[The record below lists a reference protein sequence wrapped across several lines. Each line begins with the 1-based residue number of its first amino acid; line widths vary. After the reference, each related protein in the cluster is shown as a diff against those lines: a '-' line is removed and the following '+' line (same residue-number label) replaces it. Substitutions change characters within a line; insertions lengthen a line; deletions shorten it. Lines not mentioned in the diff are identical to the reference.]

1 MNWWHCST
9 IICFTPSSNIK
20 ASMLIN
26 RQTTGSGWL
35 LTNTPSNH
43 LHSVEWNQSFCFQ
56 LLRTASS
63 LFCHHHLHPHHHLDG
78 HCCLHF
84 LNSYSSH
91 WSHHDICSLSEFIA
105 RIHPGCWVK
114 VGDSYSFICFPSLS
128 RFEELS
134 SIHLELQEFILVVG
148 SRLAIL
154 TPSFAFLL

>member
-1 MNWWHCST
+1 MERMNWWHCST

-20 ASMLIN
+20 AS
-26 RQTTGSGWL
+26 
-35 LTNTPSNH
+35 TPSNH
-43 LHSVEWNQSFCFQ
+43 LRTVEWNQSFCFQ
-56 LLRTASS
+56 LLRTAMASS

-78 HCCLHF
+78 HCCLHPGHF

-91 WSHHDICSLSEFIA
+91 WSHHDVCSLSEFIA

-134 SIHLELQEFILVVG
+134 SIHLELRKDWSLHHTIVLVYNVLPQG
-148 SRLAIL
+148 LVN
-154 TPSFAFLL
+154 